1 MTCAHRGP
9 RPLGYDSATGKP
21 AYVVAESGGVL
32 EKAADLFALDTA
44 TAWHSLAS
52 EMVLGPPLTADEANF
67 VLACV
72 VGHLGEVLPLAARAV
87 ENHPADGLPSRRGR
101 YPDTIR

>member
-1 MTCAHRGP
+1 MTWENRGP

-21 AYVVAESGGVL
+21 AYVVVEPGGRL
-32 EKAADLFALDTA
+32 DMAADLFALESA
-44 TAWHSLAS
+44 TVWHALAS

-87 ENHPADGLPSRRGR
+87 ENHRATGLPPRRGR
-101 YPDTIR
+101 YSDTVR